1 MAANLPL
8 LQAASLA
15 NFSHLAQPFQAAA
28 PQASQGPSES
38 TTFGF
43 SFNALGASAAPA
55 ASRRLPRLPHP
66 RRLRGTT
73 TCLPS
78 TTVLSWLL
86 VRRSRRSLLF
96 APTDRPS

>member
-1 MAANLPL
+1 MAANLAL

-15 NFSHLAQPFQAAA
+15 NFSHLAQPFQA
-28 PQASQGPSES
+28 PSES

-43 SFNALGASAAPA
+43 SFNALGASAALA
-55 ASRRLPRLPHP
+55 ASWRLPRLPHP

-78 TTVLSWLL
+78 TSVLSWLL